1 MRSYPKRAK
10 DSASLGCVSPDNPL
24 DRTETGAHTDRHLG
38 AAPRERPFPE
48 LLSIYFREMG
58 ASQLIDKQREQDL
71 ARELQQARRSLEAVL
86 RKLPAACRAYVLE
99 PAATHQLH
107 RGARP
112 LQRVGASY
120 ERLLQYHRGHP
131 DDTTVAALAQR
142 AKRCK
147 ARLDQ
152 AREALI
158 LANLRLVLHIAKK
171 YTNHAI
177 PFLDLIQEGNIG
189 LMRAV
194 EKFDYRRGTK
204 FSTYAYWWIKQCIDR
219 AIDEKS
225 RVIRLPVHTNEKRR
239 KIARAARN
247 LTRSLGRSPS
257 PQETAHEL
265 GMPLAWVKEI
275 RDAFQDTIPLDD
287 LASEKRLDLLSTLA
301 DPTAPQPLEYT
312 EERELEVRIKQALK
326 TLDPRAEIII
336 RLRYGID
343 HARAYTLEE
352 IGHRIGLSRERVRQI
367 QDVALNQ
374 ILANQERWELRELA
388 N

>member
-1 MRSYPKRAK
+1 M
-10 DSASLGCVSPDNPL
+10 
-24 DRTETGAHTDRHLG
+24 
-38 AAPRERPFPE
+38 PRERPFPE

-58 ASQLIDKQREQDL
+58 ASQLIDKRREQDL
-71 ARELQQARRSLEAVL
+71 ARELQQARCALEAVL
-86 RKLPAACRAYVLE
+86 RELPAACRARVLE
-99 PAATHQLH
+99 TAATNQLQ

-112 LQRVGASY
+112 FHRVGASY
-120 ERLLQYHRGHP
+120 ERLLQYHQGHP
-131 DDTTVAALAQR
+131 DDTTVASLAQR

-171 YTNHAI
+171 YTNRGI

-225 RVIRLPVHTNEKRR
+225 RLIRLPVHTNEKRR
-239 KIARAARN
+239 KIARTARH

-257 PQETAHEL
+257 RQEIAHAL
-265 GMPLAWVKEI
+265 GMPLAWVKKI
-275 RDAFQDTIPLDD
+275 RDASQDTIPLDD
-287 LASEKRLDLLSTLA
+287 LASEQRLDLLSTLA
-301 DPTAPQPLEYT
+301 DPSAPQPLEYT
-312 EERELEVRIKQALK
+312 KRRELKVRIDQALK
-326 TLDPRAEIII
+326 TLDPRAERIV

-352 IGHRIGLSRERVRQI
+352 IGRMIGLSRERVRQI
-367 QDVALNQ
+367 QDVALHQ
-374 ILANQERWELRELA
+374 ILANQERWKLRELA

>member
-1 MRSYPKRAK
+1 MRSHPKRAR
-10 DSASLGCVSPDNPL
+10 DSASLRCASPDNPL
-24 DRTETGAHTDRHLG
+24 DRIEIGEHTDRHLG
-38 AAPRERPFPE
+38 PSPRARPFPE
-48 LLSIYFREMG
+48 LLSIYFREIG

-71 ARELQQARRSLEAVL
+71 ARELQQARCALEAVL

-99 PAATHQLH
+99 TTATHRLY

-112 LQRVGASY
+112 LHQVGASY
-120 ERLLQYHRGHP
+120 ERLLQYHQGHP
-131 DDTTVAALAQR
+131 DDTTVARLARQ
-142 AKRCK
+142 AERCK
-147 ARLDQ
+147 SRLDQ

-171 YTNHAI
+171 YASRAI
-177 PFLDLIQEGNIG
+177 PFLDLVQEGNIG

-204 FSTYAYWWIKQCIDR
+204 FSTYSYWWIKQSIDR

-225 RVIRLPVHTNEKRR
+225 RVIRLPVHTNEKTK

-257 PQETAHEL
+257 PQEIAHEL
-265 GMPLAWVKEI
+265 GMPLARVKEI
-275 RDAFQDTIPLDD
+275 QDATQDTVPLDG
-287 LASEKRLDLLSTLA
+287 LASEQRLDLLSTLA
-301 DPTAPQPLEYT
+301 DPTALQPLEYT
-312 EERELEVRIKQALK
+312 EERELKARIEQALK
-326 TLDPRAEIII
+326 TLDPRAERII

-352 IGHRIGLSRERVRQI
+352 IGRMIGLSRERVRQI
-367 QDVALNQ
+367 QDVALHQ
-374 ILANQERWELRELA
+374 ILANQERWKLRVLSS
-388 N
+388 